1 LEINFSEIRIDDEG
15 KKIKDENGN
24 VSKVWNHKRAEEL
37 YNQMNENFNG
47 NIIEALTNLFTDGNE
62 MDINTLQDYY
72 MKKYDEQLKEFC
84 KDYLDMESSE
94 SAEEIFKNSCKKIVG
109 ENDNKF
115 CHDMIDSDIT
125 IREYKEQFKPLKEW
139 ERNNNGK

>member
-1 LEINFSEIRIDDEG
+1 
-15 KKIKDENGN
+15 
-24 VSKVWNHKRAEEL
+24 
-37 YNQMNENFNG
+37 
-47 NIIEALTNLFTDGNE
+47 